1 MASKVKIQPLGDRV
15 LVKAIE
21 EKEQIKGGIIIP
33 DAAKEKSLEAEVVAL
48 GTGRTK
54 DDGSKIPFEVKVGDK
69 VPVVVDGG
77 KVAGGHDGGPL
88 PENGIVIKNGKLRG
102 VLQQH
107 GRTSTSA
114 GKSCNHACS
123 IRNNPPIHGRQWSS
137 RQNTD
142 PLVSLQAPSDIFA
155 LLFHQRSLGTR
166 QVQVLRPPE
175 WHSNKE

>member
-69 VPVVVDGG
+69 VLISKYGG
-77 KVAGGHDGGPL
+77 SEVTVGAEKFTLLREDDIVAIL
-88 PENGIVIKNGKLRG
+88 K
-102 VLQQH
+102 
-107 GRTSTSA
+107 
-114 GKSCNHACS
+114 
-123 IRNNPPIHGRQWSS
+123 
-137 RQNTD
+137 
-142 PLVSLQAPSDIFA
+142 
-155 LLFHQRSLGTR
+155 
-166 QVQVLRPPE
+166 
-175 WHSNKE
+175 